1 MGQKPRSYWKVKILF
16 QETVTSDLILLFFSP
31 LFICAYIVWA
41 ISPLSPS
48 LSFPSLPSPLLP
60 RPPHFQAESVLP
72 LSLILLKREYKQ

>member
-41 ISPLSPS
+41 ISPLSRHLS
-48 LSFPSLPSPLLP
+48 LSLPAPLAFRQNLFCP
-60 RPPHFQAESVLP
+60 YL
-72 LSLILLKREYKQ
+72 